1 MAADRA
7 STDSLCGPLV
17 SSVLAFVAR
26 RRRVARGTLF
36 RGRPGKCATARHRR
50 PFDPPRQ
57 LSNRMYE
64 EAARL
69 AERERSVTNVICAP
83 SVQRFTRSARERNM
97 GIATM
102 EVLSE
107 VAGHLMRREASAL
120 VVDRHRSII
129 EVDCDREFE
138 FLGQEDLA
146 LSLLPSDSCADN
158 WSPRLKI

>member
-1 MAADRA
+1 MEVGNPAIGPKGHSHLGHLPAFSAPAGDLRMAADRA

-50 PFDPPRQ
+50 PFEPPRQ

-69 AERERSVTNVICAP
+69 AERERSVTN
-83 SVQRFTRSARERNM
+83 
-97 GIATM
+97 
-102 EVLSE
+102 
-107 VAGHLMRREASAL
+107 
-120 VVDRHRSII
+120 
-129 EVDCDREFE
+129 
-138 FLGQEDLA
+138 
-146 LSLLPSDSCADN
+146 
-158 WSPRLKI
+158 